1 MKTKL
6 AQAARDERLKK
17 SIRVRRAWE
26 QSGYE
31 AVIKHFRD
39 NKNLEFIGS
48 MVIALRHVES
58 QIINDLMELDEEVVD
73 EEIGSCVLG
82 HLAQWT
88 EHLGVMAKML
98 KESSDRAWEEL
109 EKIDPV

>member
-58 QIINDLMELDEEVVD
+58 HYQ
-73 EEIGSCVLG
+73 
-82 HLAQWT
+82 
-88 EHLGVMAKML
+88 
-98 KESSDRAWEEL
+98 
-109 EKIDPV
+109 

>member
-1 MKTKL
+1 
-6 AQAARDERLKK
+6 
-17 SIRVRRAWE
+17 
-26 QSGYE
+26 
-31 AVIKHFRD
+31 
-39 NKNLEFIGS
+39 
-48 MVIALRHVES
+48 
-58 QIINDLMELDEEVVD
+58 MELDEEVVD